1 MKNSNTRTII
11 NLIISIIASLA
22 LPTAIIL
29 IINEPTPTYQVIGT
43 CASAGFLL
51 GIVEFFVIG
60 FSKRYIEEYSSISAL
75 IVGFA
80 LNFFA
85 GTAVTLFYVTPI
97 LSAVFTILAI
107 ALLQLSTFATFSILG
122 KVLQRYK
129 TKE

>member
-1 MKNSNTRTII
+1 MKHSNTRTII
-11 NLIISIIASLA
+11 NLIISIVASLA

-29 IINEPTPTYQVIGT
+29 IINEPTPTYQIIGT

-51 GIVEFFVIG
+51 GIVELLVTG
-60 FSKRYIEEYSSISAL
+60 LSQKYVEEYSSVKAL

-97 LSAVFTILAI
+97 LNAVFTIFAI
-107 ALLQLSTFATFSILG
+107 ALLQVSIFAIFRILG
-122 KVLQRYK
+122 IVIQRYK
-129 TKE
+129 TKK